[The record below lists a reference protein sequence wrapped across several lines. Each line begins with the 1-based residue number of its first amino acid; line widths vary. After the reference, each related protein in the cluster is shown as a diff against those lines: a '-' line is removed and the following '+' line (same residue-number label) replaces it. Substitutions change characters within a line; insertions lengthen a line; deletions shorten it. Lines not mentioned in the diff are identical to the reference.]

1 MGDTRVTLSASN
13 NPSLADKIAKAFG
26 ISSDC
31 NHCIIDK
38 VHIQIK
44 FIKFF
49 IDEWAVF
56 ESVTIK
62 VPSMKFNDLNE
73 PQSTISVFDGLPQT
87 GTSTDNEHKTVGL

>member
-1 MGDTRVTLSASN
+1 VGDTRVTLSASN

-62 VPSMKFNDLNE
+62 VPSMKYNDLNE